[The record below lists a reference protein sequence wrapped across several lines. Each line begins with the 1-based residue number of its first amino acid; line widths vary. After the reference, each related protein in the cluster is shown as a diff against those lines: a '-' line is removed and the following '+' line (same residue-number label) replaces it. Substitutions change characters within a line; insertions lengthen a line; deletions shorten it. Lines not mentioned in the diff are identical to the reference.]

1 MVFGRILVAAAA
13 LSIVLAGCSPFEKSR
28 DPSSGMR
35 LFPHAAFSSK
45 HDELAKSVEQDP
57 FPKAGQAS
65 KAVNAQVLCQQ

>member
-1 MVFGRILVAAAA
+1 MVLGRILVAAA
-13 LSIVLAGCSPFEKSR
+13 VLTVLLNGCSLFEKSN

-45 HDELAKSVEQDP
+45 HDDLAKSVEKDP
-57 FPKAGQAS
+57 FPKAGQPA